1 MLERTAASIEPCSLQ
16 RVLPTSRTCLQSR
29 RQLHTA
35 FWHHG
40 AADLELLDVV
50 MRSPHS
56 EQKGSAIPIQSSTKP
71 DTMTTGSTV
80 LLDFLYPGG
89 FMALLR
95 RPYSTRSLHLES
107 SSRPPKPLSRLFT
120 SSAPYRSH
128 PPTDSQVTG
137 EGLLEEHAVEPE
149 CWEPP
154 LEEKEP
160 ERPASREPTP
170 TFADPDALR
179 RLLHSDSSIS
189 YDQIFQLY
197 THLKPTHKTEFRTDV
212 VLALSSS
219 TRSVEALR
227 INDLFA
233 LYQTNEW
240 TEQVVCAAIKAQ
252 LTLHNAPAAMS
263 VFRAAVQQ
271 RGFGRG
277 LDYLAAYGLEHSTWS
292 IVLEAWE
299 LFSTIK
305 QDDGLGVDLPAVQES
320 RAPVESATAQDTE
333 TVGPRV
339 ARDSQPTV
347 DLNEAENAEPA
358 VELTAAAD
366 LMAEPTKTQPE
377 GTVAGGSTARSL
389 AIQAAATVSSSP
401 QDTNPAVESIQER
414 SIVPTA
420 ESAAS
425 RNAEPSVKP
434 VTARFAESVT
444 ESEAAQDARLTTDL
458 RSKQSSGSEPESAD
472 GQATEQCTRGYPTLA
487 KVGNFTAKVK
497 QLYEALE
504 RDPESM
510 AHRTGQVDAFLSHL
524 ARHSLDLFRPSDAV
538 FILDRAKDPHSY
550 ERYITLTVE
559 GGRKRLAGEL
569 YWKYRALPGVRVA
582 DFILRAMIEVFHPH
596 NVRGMEQVLG
606 DWYRSYNC
614 LDERAYRKFMTFYSG
629 RGDVKSILRLAEE
642 YAKHHNSRVG
652 EEPKFIVTLMN
663 AHAVKGDSEGA
674 RQVMEEAVEKTGVP
688 PDSVMWNVLLNAYTK
703 AGDYEGA
710 VKLFLRICQE
720 HEPDTTTFGTI
731 MGMAAWRGDL
741 QYTLELFQLAKDR
754 NVQPSVNMI
763 RALVL
768 AYCQN
773 DRYAEAEKLCLNV
786 TEERKISGDYTLLW
800 NTLLSHNAKRRD
812 LTTVNRLLEFMS
824 AQGITYN
831 QDTYSHLLL
840 ALLYCRQSHHAMH
853 LLRVAHRERV
863 FDPTPDHFI
872 LLMATFIK
880 SGEPHMALR
889 TNKLMAKLNFPESA
903 RRMTKVIDALGRW
916 QELPSS
922 KRQGR
927 DGQHFLQRIL
937 KEFYKAMERV
947 DSGSTDSVH
956 SVVNL
961 YSKMLFILTQM
972 REHATVHQ
980 LIQLH
985 NSRYPARSSPQDIPI
1000 KLLHNIML
1008 ADFFEKKYDRVKE
1021 TWRVVV
1027 QRTARRAGTA
1037 AALLN
1042 KELEAASKPVAY
1054 GMRFRLSDPL
1064 KTMQRLH
1071 LEEGD
1076 AAGLMATVDEVRS
1089 LGFELDSKNWNYYV
1103 QALARLKE
1111 WREAFTTCESVL
1123 MPQWA
1128 GWYRVRVK
1136 MEKSKN
1142 RLPLELR
1149 RLGSSP
1155 DRPRPIAHTLII
1167 LAKEYMDLDQMRLWS
1182 HEAAREFDFIT
1193 SRCPKT
1199 VRAVTTMVRSG
1210 SKFEARVFGEE
1221 EKAGAKPEPE
1231 DDNEAYFR
1239 EQLAVEELGD
1249 DDEGRVAEDQ
1259 QQEDENRQEWMERRR
1274 ERMEQLAEETRQR
1287 KKEER
1292 ERRRE
1297 MERGE
1302 NREQRYAVYDDMWSH
1317 HGAST
1322 DADESAAPPQGQT
1335 ASKDTG
1341 GAIRSERAPER
1352 GVPERGVPERRERR
1366 RGGRGPERTREKKER
1381 EKPVLYDD
1389 IWSEGGFLNVEELAE
1404 QQLETDDVV
1413 KALKRGRR

>member
-1 MLERTAASIEPCSLQ
+1 MLERTAATIEPCSLQ
-16 RVLPTSRTCLQSR
+16 RVLPSTRTCLQSR

-40 AADLELLDVV
+40 AADLELLDAV
-50 MRSPHS
+50 MRSPPS
-56 EQKGSAIPIQSSTKP
+56 ELKAPTIPIQSNTKP
-71 DTMTTGSTV
+71 DTMTTGSAA

-89 FMALLR
+89 TMALLR
-95 RPYSTRSLHLES
+95 RPYSTHPLRLES
-107 SSRPPKPLSRLFT
+107 SSMPPKPISRLFT

-128 PPTDSQVTG
+128 SPVDSQVAG
-137 EGLLEEHAVEPE
+137 EESLGEYAVEPQ
-149 CWEPP
+149 CWELP
-154 LEEKEP
+154 LEEEGP
-160 ERPASREPTP
+160 ERPVSREPTP
-170 TFADPDALR
+170 AFADPGALR
-179 RLLHSDSSIS
+179 RLLHSDNSSS
-189 YDQIFQLY
+189 YDHIFQLY
-197 THLKPTHKTEFRTDV
+197 THLEPGHKAELRTDV
-212 VLALSSS
+212 LLTLSSS
-219 TRSVEALR
+219 TRSVEAWR
-227 INDLFA
+227 VNDLFA
-233 LYQTNEW
+233 LYRTDEW

-252 LTLHNAPAAMS
+252 LTLHNAAAAMS

-277 LDYLAAYGLEHSTWS
+277 LDHLAAYGLEHAAWN

-299 LFSTIK
+299 LFSTIR
-305 QDDGLGVDLPAVQES
+305 QGTELGVDSPVVQDS
-320 RAPVESATAQDTE
+320 RAPVRSGTSWSAEPFTSTMARDIQHTADFTEAESAE
-333 TVGPRV
+333 SV
-339 ARDSQPTV
+339 
-347 DLNEAENAEPA
+347 
-358 VELTAAAD
+358 VELTA
-366 LMAEPTKTQPE
+366 MAGRMTEPTTTQPA
-377 GTVAGGSTARSL
+377 GTVAESTTAKDVKPTVESS
-389 AIQAAATVSSSP
+389 AVQDTVTVSSP
-401 QDTNPAVESIQER
+401 AQDTKLVVESTQEQN
-414 SIVPTA
+414 I
-420 ESAAS
+420 
-425 RNAEPSVKP
+425 KP
-434 VTARFAESVT
+434 AIESVT
-444 ESEAAQDARLTTDL
+444 AQFTEPAAKSESVQDAGCAAE
-458 RSKQSSGSEPESAD
+458 SGSEQSSRSERESVVASPT
-472 GQATEQCTRGYPTLA
+472 TERSTRGYPSLA
-487 KVGNFTAKVK
+487 RVENFTAKVK
-497 QLYEALE
+497 QLYEAVAND
-504 RDPESM
+504 RGSV
-510 AHRTGQVDAFLSHL
+510 AHRIGQIDTFLCHL

-538 FILDRAKDPHSY
+538 FILDRAKDPQAY
-550 ERYITLTVE
+550 ERYIILTME
-559 GGRKRLAGEL
+559 AGRKRLAGEL

-582 DFILRAMIEVFHPH
+582 DFVLRAMIEVFHPH

-606 DWYRSYNC
+606 DWYRGYNC

-629 RGDVKSILRLAEE
+629 RGDVKSIIRLAEE
-642 YAKHHNSRVG
+642 HAKHHNSRVG
-652 EEPKFIVTLMN
+652 EDPKFTVTLMN

-674 RQVMEEAVEKTGVP
+674 RRVMEGAVEKTGVP

-710 VKLFLRICQE
+710 VKLFLRICRE
-720 HEPDTTTFGTI
+720 HEPDATTFGTI

-741 QYTLELFQLAKDR
+741 QYTLELFQVAKDR
-754 NVQPSVNMI
+754 NVHPSVNMI

-773 DRYAEAEKLCLNV
+773 DRYAEAEKLCLDI
-786 TEERKISGDYTLLW
+786 TKERKISGDYTLLW
-800 NTLLSHNAKRRD
+800 NTLLNHNAKRRD

-824 AQGITYN
+824 AQGVTYN

-903 RRMTKVIDALGRW
+903 RRMTKVIDALSRW

-922 KRQGR
+922 KRHGR

-947 DSGSTDSVH
+947 DGGSPDSAH

-972 REHATVHQ
+972 REHATVQQ

-1008 ADFFEKKYDRVKE
+1008 ADFFEKKFDRVKE
-1021 TWRVVV
+1021 TWRIVV
-1027 QRTARRAGTA
+1027 QRTAKRSGTA

-1042 KELEAASKPVAY
+1042 RDPEAASRPVAY
-1054 GMRFRLSDPL
+1054 AMRFRLGDPL

-1076 AAGLMATVDEVRS
+1076 AAGLMATVGEIRG

-1149 RLGSSP
+1149 RLGSNP

-1167 LAKEYMDLDQMRLWS
+1167 LAKEYMDLEQMRLWS
-1182 HEAAREFDFIT
+1182 HEAAREFEFIT

-1210 SKFEARVFGEE
+1210 SEFEARIFGGEE
-1221 EKAGAKPEPE
+1221 RAEAKREPE
-1231 DDNEAYFR
+1231 DENEAYFR
-1239 EQLAVEELGD
+1239 EQLAVEELVN
-1249 DDEGRVAEDQ
+1249 DEGEGAEDQ
-1259 QQEDENRQEWMERRR
+1259 QQEDENRQEWVERRGR
-1274 ERMEQLAEETRQR
+1274 RRMEQLTEEERQR
-1287 KKEER
+1287 KREER

-1297 MERGE
+1297 VERTE
-1302 NREQRYAVYDDMWSH
+1302 NREQRYAAYDNMWSH
-1317 HGAST
+1317 DNGFAG
-1322 DADESAAPPQGQT
+1322 ADESAAPPQGPT
-1335 ASKDTG
+1335 VSKE
-1341 GAIRSERAPER
+1341 SERPIKSER
-1352 GVPERGVPERRERR
+1352 GPGRRESR
-1366 RGGRGPERTREKKER
+1366 RGNRPEGKRWTERKTEGKER
-1381 EKPVLYDD
+1381 EKAVRYDD
-1389 IWSEGGFLNVEELAE
+1389 IWSEGGFLNVEELAGE
-1404 QQLETDDVV
+1404 ELETDNVAN
-1413 KALKRGRR
+1413 ALKQRRR